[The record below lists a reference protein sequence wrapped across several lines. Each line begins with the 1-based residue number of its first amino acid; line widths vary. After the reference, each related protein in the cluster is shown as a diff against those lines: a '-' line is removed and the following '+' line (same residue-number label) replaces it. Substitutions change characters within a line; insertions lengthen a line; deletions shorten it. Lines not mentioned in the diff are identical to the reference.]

1 MVARSFIE
9 KDEPESCIMKTY
21 LERTRTTKVAGPESH
36 HLEKAN
42 VESDEGKRK
51 WLQKYSRRLLRHWLR
66 WQTPLGVA
74 PMYVGKIEAD
84 LARFYDEPLRRMF
97 IEATYG

>member
-1 MVARSFIE
+1 M
-9 KDEPESCIMKTY
+9 MNTY
-21 LERTRTTKVAGPESH
+21 FETTCATKIAGPESRH
-36 HLEKAN
+36 RQKAN

-66 WQTPLGVA
+66 WQTPLGVTA
-74 PMYVGKIEAD
+74 AYVGKIEAD
-84 LARFYDEPLRRMF
+84 LARFYDEPLKRMF